1 MGDHHFIH
9 DDSNDSFGPKGSLDP
24 VRAKTCYF
32 YKDQDYKFGAVKV
45 AVNEKSYRKFDV
57 LLTELC
63 RRVPGLNYGVRGV
76 FTPRGRH
83 SLKSIGDLRD
93 GGHYVCST
101 KRRFAKGLDLEQVHS
116 PELWH
121 LSPKPKSGIREYNN
135 ILQEVDV
142 EEGRPVRQRRMRMA
156 YGANANRGPKKVTVM
171 KNRDPSFRHIMLLN
185 RRTSQTFDQVLSDLS
200 DMFKFAVRKLF
211 TIDGRRITGLSQ
223 ILKGPDVFV
232 AAGKE
237 PFKSMLTLMYNA
249 PHPPSER
256 GPSHRLRSRNPTR
269 DHIGSRVRERR
280 DRLIRT
286 KGRWK
291 VWLMTNELGSA
302 GTDAQVTLTVYG
314 KKANSGPIPLGYAD
328 DQHFQSGQID
338 EFDIS
343 VGSIGEIYKIRIAHD
358 NTGSHPGWF
367 CDEVRMKDIDTGEEL
382 VFPCK
387 KWLARDEDDHE
398 TCRELPVTRPGDPH
412 LPLLK
417 YEVDVTTG
425 NLWNAGTDANVYL
438 TIYGDRGD
446 TGVRQLYTENRQR
459 SFNKG
464 QTDSFEV
471 EAVSLGHLKRVIVGH
486 DATGPGSGWF
496 LERLVIKDPTSKQQI
511 FTFHCNKWLDE
522 GEDDGKIVRELRV
535 QNDYTDDILEK
546 RNWEFEKWKFENRNQ
561 VMYFSHSTGKALR
574 IKLDGTVD
582 GLGEP
587 KDQTGV
593 FSVLKKKN
601 MVAVFSSQTNPNF
614 HLAIENGRLLGHG
627 KGGSLCEF
635 KVRVQS
641 DQSVILEALK
651 NPLQFVTIGSN
662 GRPGEVRGILDYDP
676 NQKFSVFCKGMFRER
691 GIVLF
696 RTSPTQAINVD
707 QDKTV
712 FGTGKCNR
720 AAHFRVHK
728 VSEGIR
734 MFESMIYPGNFLR
747 FKDGKIDCS
756 GRKDDLCQFI
766 VAKHHDKGYVTLQSA
781 ISRGL
786 YVGLTTQG
794 RIHPTVDTG
803 VQNIWLY
810 PEVVEFGVPKQRGG
824 ASHRTPRE
832 SSRERDRHSPRG
844 SSRERGRRSRGS
856 SRERGRHSRG
866 SSRERGRRS
875 PRGSSRER
883 RPRSPRAEIEDGDWK
898 IIVSSSES
906 LENGEVAI
914 VAYGD
919 RGCSGAIILAGPAQ
933 NGTLFQTGSN
943 DEFKSNF
950 HKCGKLYKIRLELI
964 PKNPTKAPSWKV
976 REVKMQD
983 LKSKE
988 MLKFQFNR
996 WLSRRQDDEEIMR
1009 EMPVVRPGEN
1019 VLPVL
1024 SYVVEVMTGTERN
1037 ASTDADVHL
1046 TIFGERGDSGKRVLR
1061 LSNNRNKF
1069 KAGQTDSFEVEA
1081 VHLGKLNK
1089 VHIGHNATGAGD
1101 GWHLDKVIIKES
1113 ESSRDQYIFPCDRW
1127 FDSSLE
1133 DRRIER
1139 TLHVKEPAPSKIVT
1153 AMRRESSEYA
1163 SQVVAAALEAATRNL
1178 QFGDIRRDSR
1188 QSDFNDTEPSVVY
1201 EDESF
1206 ELEKIEN
1213 DIIDEDTDNSEV
1225 SEHGGVQ
1232 LERVAQDRDD
1242 GNDTDHSVVSEADN
1256 DDEAPARHAQN
1267 DSDPDGEA
1275 EEKKVTATKKKE
1287 ESNKPGDW
1295 TVWLTTG
1302 KKDGIVTKDE
1312 VVMYVY
1318 GSSGH
1323 VGPISLG
1330 KGEQDYFKSGNTD
1343 QFKVHFQSKL
1353 GHLYKI
1359 RVGLSEIEPD
1369 SRWYLE
1375 KVRMMDMTSK
1385 EELNFKVNRWLS
1397 RTEDDHDVWRELPVT
1412 SKNQRPLPVHV
1423 YQVEVFTGSGEGAD
1437 TDANVSITIY
1447 GESGDTGKRKLYMS
1461 KSNKQGF
1468 QRGKIDVFDVE
1479 AVSLGE
1485 LEKLIIGHDGI
1496 RAGNGWYLEKVVV
1509 KESSGVDSRQ
1519 FFFPCDRW
1527 LDSGKEDKKIE
1538 RELVVADPPSV
1549 SQGDFKLLVKTA
1561 SDSKAANGS
1570 KVSIAFYG
1578 STGNS
1583 EDIALYAPSSQ
1594 AKLFEPG
1601 NMDEFEVSVG
1611 DIGELYKVR
1620 ISRDDSEEWKGWHLQ
1635 DITLQDKHT
1644 KDEHVFKFDRWLGRG
1659 MDDSD
1664 LTREIAIVRGG
1675 KPVDKVY
1682 HYTLTVHTGDHWA
1695 GETDAEIYMTL
1706 YGSHGDTGRRR
1717 LYVNPADGPKFR
1729 KGKTD
1734 AFEFEAVDLGELRNL
1749 VIGHS
1754 SQGHGAGWFL
1764 DKVEVMEKGGS
1775 RPSVQHVFPC
1785 YQWLDSGEG
1794 DGATERTLNLIDTV
1808 DTRKKS
1814 PAKKS
1819 GKNNGVYDVIVKTSN
1834 EEEAGTKSHVSVT
1847 LCGKNG
1853 DSKPQQVPDP
1863 KGDVLYPGREGKF
1876 QINAGNIGDLM
1887 KIRLE
1892 HEAASASPTW
1902 KCDYVKVSNSSTGE
1916 ELMLYVDRWF
1926 AEEKDDGQTVRE
1938 IAVTG
1943 RPSQMPLPALQYVVM
1958 IQTGRGR
1965 GDGCPGAQ
1973 VAVNLY
1979 GVHGNTGLR
1988 PLTGSLNGVTSMWND
2003 GHLDVFVVSAVSV
2016 GKLQQVQLKFTGK
2029 GRDND
2034 WTVDHVTVMDSV
2046 SAAFESV
2053 CRCNQTLR
2061 DDGKGTL
2068 KSLPVSETQISTGV
2082 PEDIAFRIR
2091 DKREPESRGKW
2102 TGLVYTGG
2110 QSDAGTKDK
2119 VMMVI
2124 YGTSGHT
2131 EPKQINKTAH
2141 SVQGPV
2147 LKCSSSSLNVGKIG
2161 QMFKVRIFFDSKA
2174 GNSSWFL
2181 EKMKLKDANSGE
2193 EFNLEY
2199 RDWVR
2204 SSTDN
2209 PDGTIELPTIRPDMA
2224 PLQDTV
2230 YQVAVVTGDLP
2241 VAETD
2246 AEVFCTVIGQWGD
2259 TGERVLA
2266 LPQSKKKPF
2275 RQGKRDEFEIRT
2287 LDLGVISKL
2296 LIGHNEIGRGAGWH
2310 CERVSIGSQSKRAG
2324 DLWMDSGCEDRR
2336 LVRELTPFAH
2346 LQPGPEITPAQ
2357 RSKSKGVWTC
2367 FVTMA
2372 TEDKLDMSQT
2382 DFSKPRPVTMFVYGS
2397 RSVEGALELTNG
2409 KKTHLMP
2416 GQTHKFAGIKLGN
2429 IGDIEK
2435 VRVTLGEEKEEKP
2448 VWTIQQVTLTDAE
2461 TGESLTFNFDS
2472 WVGEVNGDISKE
2484 LPLIKPG
2491 QTFPPLIDY
2500 RVVVYTSNM
2509 KNAGTQS
2516 DVFLNMYSKGR
2527 DCGRRLLLRNNL
2539 NKSTK
2544 FQEGQVDAFI
2554 VSAVDLGEI
2563 DRVKVTKGPG
2573 NPWHLD
2579 KIIIKAGPFD
2589 NTQRVF
2595 DADRWLGSD
2604 RSKSLEVDETLTLS
2618 GTRPRAVALPPES
2631 ADDLPVSR
2639 GQWKIEAV
2647 TGEGGTRGNVS
2658 DLVVV
2663 LGGERGESSLL
2674 SLKSSR
2680 SKPFQPRQ
2688 TDLCQVKLAEDI
2700 GEMTKVRIG
2709 FRDND
2714 REKAWNLKEI
2724 RFEDEDT
2731 RDCFSYNLDSWVAV
2745 DDNQDGWREFP
2756 VVWPAVKILPVV
2768 KYQVSV
2774 HLGDVPK
2781 PGSGLQLY
2789 VEIFGEAGSTG
2800 HRSLKRSLNNAK
2812 TFQPNQTDEFQ
2823 IEAVSVLDIERVIVG
2838 HSYREKGRGV
2848 YLKKVVVKET
2858 TETNREYVF
2867 VCNRW
2872 LDQGQ
2877 DDHAIERAL
2886 VPHSGPVVD
2895 APPRAASRSKEK
2907 TPSPKPHSPTG
2918 DPWTVWTT
2926 TGANR
2931 EDGTGNAVTL
2941 VLYGDKGHSEPIIIG
2956 EQDDFEFRP
2965 GSKDK
2970 FDVRVSRDVGEVYKV
2985 RLAFDGAAD
2994 RQQKWYSDFSSCPS
3008 WLPDT
3013 VVVMNNKTRKE
3024 YMFES
3029 RKWVRVTDYEDCV
3042 LELPVYNKDEDKMLQ
3057 VYKYH
3062 VEVFTGD
3069 VKYAGTDANVYIQ
3082 IYGDRGDT
3090 GTRHLHG
3097 SYTNA
3102 NKFEQGNCDLFE
3114 IEAVELGKLKK
3125 VKVSHDGYDA
3135 GSGWFLDK
3143 VVIEVPQ
3150 EGNDKY
3156 VFKCAR
3162 WLDEGQD
3169 DKALERVLP
3178 MSETI
3183 KAKKPKAGDWQ
3194 VLVTTG
3200 DEDDSATDA
3209 RVFLTVYGDRG
3220 RSDEERLQGH
3230 FHVSRTDHFDI
3241 WLDPNK
3247 IGKIRKIRLRHD
3259 DSGMAAGWRVKQVVL
3274 IDRVRDER
3282 LEFPINR
3289 WLSFSENHGDIA
3301 VEVPAH
3307 WPKKTPEAVYKYVV
3321 QTTTATDW
3329 GSGTDASV
3337 YINLFGSKGDSGKR
3351 FLRNSLEDKNKFE
3364 TGSVD
3369 TFQLEAVDLG
3379 RLEKVVVG
3387 HDGSGAGAG
3396 WKLDSVTVKI
3406 NNKEQFVF
3414 PYGKWIDEDK
3424 DDQLT
3429 EVEIPVSKSHRGGR

>member
-1 MGDHHFIH
+1 MGDHHFVH
-9 DDSNDSFGPKGSLDP
+9 DDSSDSFGPKGSLDP

-32 YKDQDYKFGAVKV
+32 YKDQDYKFGAIKV

-57 LLTELC
+57 LLNELC

-83 SLKSIGDLRD
+83 SLKSIQDLRD

-101 KRRFAKGLDLEQVHS
+101 RRRFARGLDLEQVHS

-142 EEGRPVRQRRMRMA
+142 EDDRPLKRRRMRMA
-156 YGANANRGPKKVTVM
+156 YGANISKSPKKVTVL
-171 KNRDPSFRHIMLLN
+171 KNGEPSLKHIMLLN
-185 RRTSQTFDQVLSDLS
+185 RKTAQTFDQVLSDLS
-200 DMFKFAVRKLF
+200 EMFKFAVLKLF
-211 TIDGRRITGLSQ
+211 TTEGRRITGLSQ
-223 ILKGPDVFV
+223 ILRGPDVFV
-232 AAGKE
+232 VAGKE
-237 PFKSMLTLMYNA
+237 PFKSMLTLMYNV
-249 PHPPSER
+249 PHPPPER
-256 GPSHRLRSRNPTR
+256 GPYHRLRSRNPTR

-280 DRLIRT
+280 DRMIRT

-291 VWLMTNELGSA
+291 VWISTNELGSG
-302 GTDAQVTLTVYG
+302 GTEAQVTLTVYG

-328 DQHFQSGQID
+328 NQHFQSGQID

-358 NTGSHPGWF
+358 NTGDCPGWL
-367 CDEVRMKDIDTGEEL
+367 CDEVRMKDIDAGEEL
-382 VFPCK
+382 VFPCRR
-387 KWLARDEDDHE
+387 WLARDEDDHE
-398 TCRELPVTRPGDPH
+398 TCRELPVSRQGEPC

-417 YEVDVTTG
+417 YQVDVTTG

-446 TGVRQLYTENRQR
+446 TGVRQLYSENRQR
-459 SFNKG
+459 CFNKG

-471 EAVSLGHLKRVIVGH
+471 EAVSLGHLKRIIVGH

-496 LERLVIKDPTSKQQI
+496 LERIVIREPASKQAI

-561 VMYFSHSTGKALR
+561 VMLFSHASGKALR
-574 IKLDGTVD
+574 IKPDGTVD

-587 KDQTGV
+587 KDRAGV

-601 MVAVFSSQTNPNF
+601 MVSVFSNQNNPSF

-635 KVRVQS
+635 KLHVQS

-651 NPLQFVTIGSN
+651 NPLQFVTIGNN

-676 NQKFSVFCKGMFRER
+676 SQKFSVYCKGMFRDR

-696 RTSPTQAINVD
+696 RTSPTQAVNVD
-707 QDKTV
+707 QDKSV

-728 VSEGIR
+728 VSEDGVR

-747 FKDGKIDCS
+747 FKDGKIDCF
-756 GRKDDLCQFI
+756 GRKDDLCHFI
-766 VAKHHDKGYVTLQSA
+766 VAKHQDKGYVVLQSA

-786 YVGLTTQG
+786 YVGVTTQG

-810 PEVVEFGVPKQRGG
+810 PEVVEFGVPKQRGT
-824 ASHRTPRE
+824 SRRPVRSPSPEEDHRPR
-832 SSRERDRHSPRG
+832 H
-844 SSRERGRRSRGS
+844 
-856 SRERGRHSRG
+856 
-866 SSRERGRRS
+866 RS
-875 PRGSSRER
+875 PRSPKS
-883 RPRSPRAEIEDGDWK
+883 PRSPRSPRSEKEDGDWK
-898 IIVSSSES
+898 IIVSTSET
-906 LENGEVAI
+906 LDNGEVAI

-919 RGCSGAIILAGPAQ
+919 KGCSGAIILAGPPQ
-933 NGTLFQTGSN
+933 NGPLFQTGSN

-964 PKNPTKAPSWKV
+964 PKNPTKVPSWKV

-983 LKSKE
+983 LKTKE

-1009 EMPVVRPGEN
+1009 EMPVVRPGQD

-1024 SYVVEVMTGTERN
+1024 SYLVEVTTGTERN
-1037 ASTDADVHL
+1037 SATDAEVHL
-1046 TIFGERGDSGKRVLR
+1046 TIFGERGDTGKRVLR

-1069 KAGQTDSFEVEA
+1069 RAGQMDTFEIEA
-1081 VHLGKLNK
+1081 VHLGKLTK
-1089 VHIGHNATGAGD
+1089 IHIGHNATGAGD
-1101 GWHLDKVIIKES
+1101 GWHLEKVAIKEG
-1113 ESSRDQYIFPCDRW
+1113 EGAREEYRFPCDRW

-1153 AMRRESSEYA
+1153 
-1163 SQVVAAALEAATRNL
+1163 
-1178 QFGDIRRDSR
+1178 
-1188 QSDFNDTEPSVVY
+1188 
-1201 EDESF
+1201 
-1206 ELEKIEN
+1206 
-1213 DIIDEDTDNSEV
+1213 
-1225 SEHGGVQ
+1225 
-1232 LERVAQDRDD
+1232 
-1242 GNDTDHSVVSEADN
+1242 
-1256 DDEAPARHAQN
+1256 
-1267 DSDPDGEA
+1267 
-1275 EEKKVTATKKKE
+1275 EKKVAVTKQKE
-1287 ESNKPGDW
+1287 ESHKPGDW

-1302 KKDGIVTKDE
+1302 KRDGAITKDE
-1312 VVMYVY
+1312 VVLFVY

-1330 KGEQDYFKSGNTD
+1330 KGEEDYFKPGNTD

-1353 GHLYKI
+1353 GQLYKI
-1359 RVGLSEIEPD
+1359 RVGLSEVEPD
-1369 SRWYLE
+1369 SSWYLE
-1375 KVRMMDMTSK
+1375 KVRMMDMSSK
-1385 EELNFKVNRWLS
+1385 EELLFKVNRWLS

-1437 TDANVSITIY
+1437 TDADVSITIY
-1447 GESGDTGKRKLYMS
+1447 GERGDTGKRKLYMS
-1461 KSNKQGF
+1461 KSNKKAF
-1468 QRGKIDVFDVE
+1468 QRGKIDVFDLE

-1485 LEKLIIGHDGI
+1485 LEKLYIGHDGV
-1496 RAGNGWYLEKVVV
+1496 RAGKGWYLEKVVV

-1519 FFFPCDRW
+1519 FYFPCDRW

-1538 RELVVADPPSV
+1538 RELMVADPPSV

-1561 SDSKAANGS
+1561 SDSKPVSGG

-1578 STGNS
+1578 NTGNS
-1583 EDIALYAPSSQ
+1583 EDIALYAPSPQ

-1601 NMDEFEVSVG
+1601 NMDEFEVAVG
-1611 DIGELYKVR
+1611 DIGELYKIR
-1620 ISRDDSEEWKGWHLQ
+1620 ISRDDHENWKGWHLQ
-1635 DITLQDKHT
+1635 DVTLQDKHT
-1644 KDEHVFKFDRWLGRG
+1644 KDEFVFKFDRWLGRG
-1659 MDDSD
+1659 MEDSD
-1664 LTREIAIVRGG
+1664 LSREVAIVRGG
-1675 KPVDKVY
+1675 KPVDQVY
-1682 HYTLTVHTGDHWA
+1682 HYTLTVYTGDHWA
-1695 GETDAEIYMTL
+1695 GETDAEVYMTL
-1706 YGSHGDTGRRR
+1706 FGSHGDTGRRR
-1717 LYVNPADGPKFR
+1717 LYCNPSDGPKFR
-1729 KGKTD
+1729 KGKSD
-1734 AFEFEAVDLGELRNL
+1734 VFEFEAVDLGEIRNL
-1749 VIGHS
+1749 VMGHS
-1754 SQGHGAGWFL
+1754 GQGHGAGWFL
-1764 DKVEVMEKGGS
+1764 DKVEVTEKGGS
-1775 RPSVQHVFPC
+1775 RPSAQYVFPC

-1794 DGATERTLNLIDTV
+1794 DGATERTLRLIDTV

-1814 PAKKS
+1814 PAKKN
-1819 GKNNGVYDVIVKTSN
+1819 GKNNGVYDVIIKTSD
-1834 EEEAGTKSHVSVT
+1834 EEDAGTKSNVTVT

-1853 DSKPQQVPDP
+1853 DSKPQHVPDP

-1876 QINAGNIGDLM
+1876 QINAGNIGDLT

-1892 HEAASASPTW
+1892 HEALSASPAW
-1902 KCDYVKVSNSSTGE
+1902 RCDYVKVSNSSTGE
-1916 ELMLYVDRWF
+1916 ELMLYVDRWL

-1938 IAVTG
+1938 IAVTD
-1943 RPSQMPLPALQYVVM
+1943 RPNQMPLPTLQYVVM

-1973 VAVNLY
+1973 VAVNLH
-1979 GVHGNTGLR
+1979 GIHGNTGLR
-1988 PLTGSLNGVTSMWND
+1988 PLTGSLNGVNSMWKD
-2003 GHLDVFVVSAVSV
+2003 GHLDVFVVPAVSV

-2034 WTVDHVTVMDSV
+2034 WTVEHVTVMDNV
-2046 SAAFESV
+2046 SAMFESV

-2061 DDGKGTL
+2061 YDGKDTL

-2091 DKREPESRGKW
+2091 DKREPTSRGKW

-2110 QSDAGTKDK
+2110 QSDAGAKDK

-2124 YGTSGHT
+2124 YGTTGHT
-2131 EPKQINKTAH
+2131 EPKQINKDGTL
-2141 SVQGPV
+2141 SPGSCLKVQ
-2147 LKCSSSSLNVGKIG
+2147 LNVGKIG
-2161 QMFKVRIFFDSKA
+2161 KMFKVRIFFDSKA

-2199 RDWVR
+2199 RDWVK

-2209 PDGTIELPTIRPDMA
+2209 PNGTIELPTIRPDMA

-2266 LPQSKKKPF
+2266 LPQGSKKPF
-2275 RQGKRDEFEIRT
+2275 RQGKRDEFEIQT

-2310 CERVSIGSQSKRAG
+2310 CDRVSISPEGKSRQGAPETVFLCNR
-2324 DLWMDSGCEDRR
+2324 WMDSGCEDRR
-2336 LVRELTPFAH
+2336 LVRELTPLAY

-2372 TEDKLDMSQT
+2372 TEDKLDMAQT

-2397 RSVEGALELTNG
+2397 RSMEGALELTNG

-2448 VWTIQQVTLTDAE
+2448 VWTIQQVTVNDTD
-2461 TGESLTFNFDS
+2461 TGESLNFNFDS
-2472 WVGEVNGDISKE
+2472 WVGEVDGDISKE

-2491 QTFPPLIDY
+2491 QTFPPLTNY
-2500 RVVVYTSNM
+2500 QVMVYTSSV

-2527 DCGRRLLLRNNL
+2527 DCGRRPLRKNL

-2544 FQEGQVDAFI
+2544 FQQGQVDAFI
-2554 VSAVDLGEI
+2554 VSAVDLGDL
-2563 DRVKVTKGPG
+2563 DRVTVTKGPG
-2573 NPWHLD
+2573 KPWHLD
-2579 KIIIKAGPFD
+2579 KISIKAGPFD
-2589 NTQRVF
+2589 NTQRIF
-2595 DADRWLGSD
+2595 EADRWLGSD
-2604 RSKSLEVDETLTLS
+2604 KSKSQEVDETLTLS
-2618 GTRPRAVALPPES
+2618 GTRPSAVALPPES

-2663 LGGERGESSLL
+2663 LCGERGESSLL
-2674 SLKSSR
+2674 PLKSSR

-2688 TDLCQVKLAEDI
+2688 TDLSQVKLAEDI

-2714 REKAWNLKEI
+2714 SEKAWNLKEI
-2724 RFEDEDT
+2724 RFEDEET
-2731 RDCFSYNLDSWVAV
+2731 RDCFSYNFDSWVAV

-2756 VVWPAVKILPVV
+2756 VLWPAVKTLPVV

-2789 VEIFGEAGSTG
+2789 VEIFGEA
-2800 HRSLKRSLNNAK
+2800 H
-2812 TFQPNQTDEFQ
+2812 
-2823 IEAVSVLDIERVIVG
+2823 
-2838 HSYREKGRGV
+2838 H
-2848 YLKKVVVKET
+2848 
-2858 TETNREYVF
+2858 
-2867 VCNRW
+2867 
-2872 LDQGQ
+2872 
-2877 DDHAIERAL
+2877 
-2886 VPHSGPVVD
+2886 
-2895 APPRAASRSKEK
+2895 
-2907 TPSPKPHSPTG
+2907 
-2918 DPWTVWTT
+2918 
-2926 TGANR
+2926 
-2931 EDGTGNAVTL
+2931 
-2941 VLYGDKGHSEPIIIG
+2941 
-2956 EQDDFEFRP
+2956 
-2965 GSKDK
+2965 
-2970 FDVRVSRDVGEVYKV
+2970 
-2985 RLAFDGAAD
+2985 
-2994 RQQKWYSDFSSCPS
+2994 
-3008 WLPDT
+3008 
-3013 VVVMNNKTRKE
+3013 
-3024 YMFES
+3024 
-3029 RKWVRVTDYEDCV
+3029 
-3042 LELPVYNKDEDKMLQ
+3042 
-3057 VYKYH
+3057 
-3062 VEVFTGD
+3062 
-3069 VKYAGTDANVYIQ
+3069 
-3082 IYGDRGDT
+3082 
-3090 GTRHLHG
+3090 
-3097 SYTNA
+3097 
-3102 NKFEQGNCDLFE
+3102 
-3114 IEAVELGKLKK
+3114 
-3125 VKVSHDGYDA
+3125 
-3135 GSGWFLDK
+3135 
-3143 VVIEVPQ
+3143 
-3150 EGNDKY
+3150 
-3156 VFKCAR
+3156 
-3162 WLDEGQD
+3162 
-3169 DKALERVLP
+3169 
-3178 MSETI
+3178 
-3183 KAKKPKAGDWQ
+3183 
-3194 VLVTTG
+3194 
-3200 DEDDSATDA
+3200 
-3209 RVFLTVYGDRG
+3209 
-3220 RSDEERLQGH
+3220 
-3230 FHVSRTDHFDI
+3230 
-3241 WLDPNK
+3241 
-3247 IGKIRKIRLRHD
+3247 
-3259 DSGMAAGWRVKQVVL
+3259 
-3274 IDRVRDER
+3274 
-3282 LEFPINR
+3282 
-3289 WLSFSENHGDIA
+3289 
-3301 VEVPAH
+3301 
-3307 WPKKTPEAVYKYVV
+3307 
-3321 QTTTATDW
+3321 
-3329 GSGTDASV
+3329 
-3337 YINLFGSKGDSGKR
+3337 
-3351 FLRNSLEDKNKFE
+3351 
-3364 TGSVD
+3364 
-3369 TFQLEAVDLG
+3369 
-3379 RLEKVVVG
+3379 
-3387 HDGSGAGAG
+3387 
-3396 WKLDSVTVKI
+3396 
-3406 NNKEQFVF
+3406 
-3414 PYGKWIDEDK
+3414 
-3424 DDQLT
+3424 
-3429 EVEIPVSKSHRGGR
+3429 